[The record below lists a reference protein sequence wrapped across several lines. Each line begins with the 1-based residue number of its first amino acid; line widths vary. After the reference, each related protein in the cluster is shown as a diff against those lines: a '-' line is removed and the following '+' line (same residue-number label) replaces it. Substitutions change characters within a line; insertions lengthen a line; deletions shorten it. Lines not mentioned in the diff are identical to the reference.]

1 MPELTEAQL
10 AMTLEELRVSL
21 NTGAKVD
28 FEQRLEDANTLLGDR
43 INKRQ
48 GEIDTLLAVEERRIT
63 SEMDVI
69 HNQGIEE
76 ALEAVK
82 AVKKDASEKDVA
94 LDLTGEQ
101 GKAQSTNP
109 KHHLMWCGPKYGKWL
124 LKYRAAHPKHTMD
137 QLISDYNE
145 YKTGG
150 PLKAPHL
157 KNNIAVAGWS
167 DDKVKE
173 AIELVYSCKCC
184 SDKDRPK
191 RK

>member
-21 NTGAKVD
+21 NSGAKED

-48 GEIDTLLAVEERRIT
+48 GKIDTLLAVEEKRIT
-63 SEMDVI
+63 SDMDEI
-69 HNQGIEE
+69 HNKGIKE

-82 AVKKDASEKDVA
+82 AVKMDASDKDVS
-94 LDLTGEQ
+94 LDLSGEQ

-124 LKYRAAHPKHTMD
+124 LEYREANSNFTMD

-150 PLKAPHL
+150 PLKPPHL
-157 KNNIAVAGWS
+157 KNNIAVASWS
-167 DDKVKE
+167 DEKVKE

-184 SDKDRPK
+184 TDKDRPK